1 MWIIFIVAIIG
12 FFVVKAV
19 NSSNR
24 KTEKRMIS
32 ATLEVMIGPIS
43 PKLVLDA
50 AIPLKP
56 KLSITGAYADSLARH
71 VKIYLKQNPD
81 EAARYINLIKG
92 EDSPEEL
99 LGYEMMLEHS
109 QYIRTIILRSVL
121 NIKRMGNWE
130 FCSAIDESRL
140 TRLVHAQE
148 TNPEAY
154 FLMDGEN
161 NTILQGKDI
170 EYLED

>member
-1 MWIIFIVAIIG
+1 MWIIIFVALIG

-19 NSSNR
+19 NKSNS

-32 ATLEVMIGPIS
+32 ATLDLMIGEIS

-56 KLSITGAYADSLARH
+56 KLSIKGAYADSLARH

-81 EAARYINLIKG
+81 EAAKYINLIKG

-99 LGYEMMLEHS
+99 LSYEMMLEHS

-130 FCSAIDESRL
+130 FCSAIDENRLSRL
-140 TRLVHAQE
+140 VRAQE
-148 TNPEAY
+148 ANPESY

-161 NTILQGKDI
+161 NTVLQGKAI
-170 EYLED
+170 EYLD